1 MMAFASG
8 NDVSPAVG
16 HVVVIVRMTTLRGYK
31 IKDIFSPSHAAP
43 LGINKK
49 L

>member
-1 MMAFASG
+1 MVVFASG
-8 NDVSPAVG
+8 NDVSPPVG
-16 HVVVIVRMTTLRGYK
+16 YVVVIVRMTTLRGYK
-31 IKDIFSPSHAAP
+31 IRDIFSPPHAAP